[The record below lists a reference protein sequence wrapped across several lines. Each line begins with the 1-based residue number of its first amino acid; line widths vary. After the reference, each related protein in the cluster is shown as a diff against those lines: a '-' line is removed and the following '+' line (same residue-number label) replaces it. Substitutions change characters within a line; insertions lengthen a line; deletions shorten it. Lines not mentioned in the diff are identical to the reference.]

1 MANRNDEYYD
11 KFTKEVFETIKSL
24 NNDDR
29 GEFIV
34 QTYENLFQRL
44 KEADTSSGAGISV
57 DMAKLREDLG
67 NIRGIGGQRLD
78 EIMAVIEKH
87 LKLAQPEKPAEE
99 NK

>member
-1 MANRNDEYYD
+1 MASRNDEYYD

-24 NNDDR
+24 KNDDR

-34 QTYENLFQRL
+34 QTYENLFQKL
-44 KEADTSSGAGISV
+44 KEADTSPAPGISV
-57 DMAKLREDLG
+57 DMSKLREDLG

-87 LKLAQPEKPAEE
+87 LKAAQPDAPADD
-99 NK
+99 KK